1 MARYVGAVVSLR
13 DRGCGMT
20 ALERALLPAFAR
32 AVDLDACWRCAEA
45 VEVDTVLRL
54 RFNADGTRRQSYRE
68 VAAALGVTLPQARA
82 TIAKALRVLR
92 QQQAAFVIVPAVA
105 EAARTPADAP
115 TLRETIAARV
125 AELRADYPDARIVV
139 ETAQRNWPREEW
151 PGVEFAEGLPW
162 AYVLTVEDPAQDAG

>member
-1 MARYVGAVVSLR
+1 
-13 DRGCGMT
+13 MT
-20 ALERALLPAFAR
+20 ALERALFPAFA
-32 AVDLDACWRCAEA
+32 VNLDAFWRCAEA
-45 VEVDTVLRL
+45 VKVDTVLRL

-92 QQQAAFVIVPAVA
+92 QQQAAFVIAPDLA

-115 TLRETIAARV
+115 TLREAIAARV
-125 AELRADYPDARIVV
+125 TDLRVRYPDARIVV

-151 PGVEFAEGLPW
+151 PGVEFVTGLPW
-162 AYVLTVEDPAQDAG
+162 AYVVTVEDAARDAG